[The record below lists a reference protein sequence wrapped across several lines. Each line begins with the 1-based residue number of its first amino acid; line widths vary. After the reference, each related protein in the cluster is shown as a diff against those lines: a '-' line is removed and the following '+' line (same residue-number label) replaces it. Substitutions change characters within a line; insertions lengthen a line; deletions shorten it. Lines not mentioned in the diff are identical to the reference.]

1 MIAHGAEKIINANTD
16 EYVTSLSRRS
26 FISLLIRRH
35 CHQGPHQRRHQCSG
49 YHSVRRRAHD
59 RAERQVRGAHLN
71 NFKLDASVQQWEGE
85 DFRAGVRLSCVAFCL
100 ESTC

>member
-1 MIAHGAEKIINANTD
+1 VAANQDELLENITHGAEKIINANTD

-35 CHQGPHQRRHQCSG
+35 CHQGPHQRRHRC

-59 RAERQVRGAHLN
+59 RAEQRVREAQPRGFEQLQIGRIGAAVGGRGL
-71 NFKLDASVQQWEGE
+71 
-85 DFRAGVRLSCVAFCL
+85 
-100 ESTC
+100 